1 MKNRLIKLSAA
12 ALVAAMSTMPVMAES
27 STYTAVAGTK
37 TEFTKT
43 IKLSATANVPNVTFS
58 YAVAAGAA
66 QEASTGNLAIFAG
79 NDGVTSKGL
88 PSIADITFAAND
100 AKDAGGTS
108 IQKTGTVDFSGVT
121 FNEPGVYR
129 YVVTEAG
136 SAQGL
141 TTTED
146 QTKAIDVYVVDNNG
160 ALEVAGYVMHD
171 EEDAKAAQLNE
182 TKELDDKDTD
192 FEHVYTTSDLTIS
205 KTVTGNQAS
214 HDEYFKFTVEITG
227 AEAGTKFSVDLS
239 DADTTT
245 KTNGI
250 NTEAHTNPAELVA
263 DGTGSVTGEFWVQH
277 DQSIKIEGLA
287 GSTAYDIV
295 EANGSY
301 KTTIEVTGDT
311 EDVKNEAPE
320 VKDTAIKADT
330 TVAYTN
336 DKSGAIPT
344 GVFMTV
350 GGSAAVTLL
359 AGTGIV
365 LHMNKK
371 KKEDEE

>member
-1 MKNRLIKLSAA
+1 MKKSIFNLSAA
-12 ALVAAMSTMPVMAES
+12 ALIAAMSLTPVMAEG
-27 STYTAVAGTK
+27 STYTAVAGENT
-37 TEFTKT
+37 TFTKT

-58 YAVAAGAA
+58 YTVTAGVAQA
-66 QEASTGNLAIFAG
+66 ASTGNLAIFAG
-79 NDGVTSKGL
+79 NDGVTSNGL
-88 PSIADITFAAND
+88 PSIADITFTAND

-108 IQKTGTVDFSGVT
+108 IQKTGTVDFKNVT

-129 YVVTEAG
+129 YVVTETG

-146 QTKAIDVYVVDNNG
+146 QTKAIDVYVVDNDG

-171 EEDAKAAQLNE
+171 EEDAKAAQLDE

-214 HDEYFKFTVEITG
+214 HDEYFKFTVAITG

-239 DADTTT
+239 GADAIT

-250 NTEAHTNPAELVA
+250 NTEAHTNPTELVA
-263 DGTGSVTGEFWVQH
+263 GADGTVTGEFWVQH
-277 DQSIKIEGLA
+277 KQFIKIEGLA

-295 EANGSY
+295 ESNGSY

-311 EDVKNEAPE
+311 EDVTNDAPE

-365 LHMNKK
+365 LYMNKK

>member
-1 MKNRLIKLSAA
+1 MKKSIFNLSAA
-12 ALVAAMSTMPVMAES
+12 ALIAAMSLTPVMAEG
-27 STYTAVAGTK
+27 STYTAVAGENT
-37 TEFTKT
+37 TFTKT

-58 YAVAAGAA
+58 YAVAAGTA
-66 QEASTGNLAIFAG
+66 QAASTGNLAIFAG
-79 NDGVTSKGL
+79 NDGVTSNGL
-88 PSIADITFAAND
+88 PSIANITFTAND
-100 AKDAGGTS
+100 VKGAGGTS
-108 IQKTGTVDFSGVT
+108 IQKTGTVDFKNVT

-129 YVVTEAG
+129 YVVAESG

-160 ALEVAGYVMHD
+160 ALKVAGYVMHD
-171 EEDAKAAQLNE
+171 GEDAKAAQLDK

-214 HDEYFKFTVEITG
+214 HDEYFKFTVAITG

-239 DADTTT
+239 DADATT

-250 NTEAHTNPAELVA
+250 NTEAHTNPTELVA
-263 DGTGSVTGEFWVQH
+263 GADGTVTGVFWVQH
-277 DQSIKIEGLA
+277 EQSIKIEGLA

-301 KTTIEVTGDT
+301 KTTIKVTGDT
-311 EDVKNEAPE
+311 KDVTNDAPE
-320 VKDTAIKADT
+320 VKDTAITADT

-336 DKSGAIPT
+336 NKSGAIPT

-371 KKEDEE
+371 KKENEE